1 LEGEAV
7 PEGEA
12 VLDVCAVKDGEAGEG
27 LIPDKIAPARPLAA
41 VVLDETA
48 VPTAVPLGA
57 AMVNG

>member
-1 LEGEAV
+1 M